1 METPGGWE
9 QSPEEGKQ
17 PHLPGWPGPR
27 GWWAGCSACAACSSG
42 AGSVGPSAPGAACK
56 DTEGTWGRDGTKA
69 GLSTAPKLWDPAPKK
84 KKYGAVP
91 ELRVQQGV
99 VVEDEGL
106 EVHQA
111 PHLWGEALQLVVAQV
126 EVQQV
131 R

>member
-1 METPGGWE
+1 MGQGWH
-9 QSPEEGKQ
+9 QGRAQHSPEIVG
-17 PHLPGWPGPR
+17 
-27 GWWAGCSACAACSSG
+27 SS
-42 AGSVGPSAPGAACK
+42 
-56 DTEGTWGRDGTKA
+56 
-69 GLSTAPKLWDPAPKK
+69 PKK

-111 PHLWGEALQLVVAQV
+111 PHLRGEALQLVVAQV